1 MAHYAQS
8 NESSGIISLAK
19 RLARFVQMSTMFYAF
34 CSLFYWLLYTSQ
46 IPGVES
52 FFWLFKPTWDFVGLF
67 YTYKPSINEQLIDFT
82 GVISTV
88 CLIIISNTVKSLHDF
103 LNNFETRYKIS
114 NANKASKAKV
124 ASKTTTATVKKSFKD
139 LTNFIFILD
148 VKITNVSNFIQE
160 EKLSPEAMDNLKSKF
175 HEALLNNLNQ
185 NQISQKGYYKKKL
198 YLIYKDFDYI
208 DNFIFYTRETLNSL
222 SREFSKPTLRIDFL
236 VGLGSLKHTDDLNQE
251 ITILDT
257 IICLNLK
264 NEFIATSGFKILYD
278 QRTKK
283 QYKLVTK
290 GVYNLSKNLN
300 ISNNQEIFS
309 LREGS

>member
-1 MAHYAQS
+1 MAHYAQ
-8 NESSGIISLAK
+8 NEQSFGIISLAK
-19 RLARFVQMSTMFYAF
+19 SIAKLIQISTMFYAF
-34 CSLFYWLLYTSQ
+34 FTLFYWLLYTSQ

-52 FFWLFKPTWDFVGLF
+52 FFWLFKPSWDFVGLF
-67 YTYKPSINEQLIDFT
+67 YTYKPNISNQLIDFT
-82 GVISTV
+82 GVISTI
-88 CLIIISNTVKSLHDF
+88 CLVILSNTVKGVHD
-103 LNNFETRYKIS
+103 LLSTFETRYKVS
-114 NANKASKAKV
+114 NAKKANK
-124 ASKTTTATVKKSFKD
+124 SKTSAKAATAKKSYKD

-160 EKLSPEAMDNLKSKF
+160 EKLSPEAMDNIKDKF

-264 NEFIATSGFKILYD
+264 NEFITTSGFKILYE
-278 QRTKK
+278 QRVKK
-283 QYKLVTK
+283 QYKPVTK
-290 GVYNLSKNLN
+290 GIYNLSKNLN

-309 LREGS
+309 LREGP

>member
-1 MAHYAQS
+1 MAHYAQN
-8 NESSGIISLAK
+8 NESFGIINLAK
-19 RLARFVQMSTMFYAF
+19 SVAKFIQVSTMLYAF
-34 CSLFYWLLYTSQ
+34 FTLFYWLLYTSQ
-46 IPGVES
+46 IPGIES

-67 YTYKPSINEQLIDFT
+67 YTYKPSISNQLIDFT
-82 GVISTV
+82 GVISTI
-88 CLIIISNTVKSLHDF
+88 CLVIVSNSMKSVSDLLDT
-103 LNNFETRYKIS
+103 FETKYKVL
-114 NANKASKAKV
+114 NAKNAGKNKSKAV
-124 ASKTTTATVKKSFKD
+124 ATAKKSYKD

-148 VKITNVSNFIQE
+148 VKITNISNFIQE
-160 EKLSPEAMDNLKSKF
+160 DKLSPEAMDNLKDKF

-236 VGLGSLKHTDDLNQE
+236 VGLGTLKHTDDLSQE
-251 ITILDT
+251 INILDT

-264 NEFIATSGFKILYD
+264 NEFITTAGFKNLYD
-278 QRTKK
+278 QKTKK
-283 QYKLVTK
+283 QYKAVTK
-290 GVYNLSKNLN
+290 GIYNLSKNLN

-309 LREGS
+309 LREST

>member
-1 MAHYAQS
+1 MAHYAQN
-8 NESSGIISLAK
+8 NESFGILNLAK
-19 RLARFVQMSTMFYAF
+19 RLAKFIQVSTMFYAF
-34 CSLFYWLLYTSQ
+34 FTLFYWLLYTSQ
-46 IPGVES
+46 IPGIES

-67 YTYKPSINEQLIDFT
+67 YTYKPSISNQLIDFT
-82 GVISTV
+82 GVISTICLVILSNSMKSV
-88 CLIIISNTVKSLHDF
+88 CDLLDTFESKYKVINAKKIQKKSQ
-103 LNNFETRYKIS
+103 
-114 NANKASKAKV
+114 NKAVSIA
-124 ASKTTTATVKKSFKD
+124 KKSYKD

-160 EKLSPEAMDNLKSKF
+160 EKLTPEAMDNLKDKF

-236 VGLGSLKHTDDLNQE
+236 VGLGTLKHTDDLNQE
-251 ITILDT
+251 INVLDT

-264 NEFIATSGFKILYD
+264 NEFITTAGFKNLYD
-278 QRTKK
+278 QREKR
-283 QYKLVTK
+283 QYRPVTK
-290 GVYNLSKNLN
+290 GIYNLSKNLN

-309 LREGS
+309 LRESP

>member
-1 MAHYAQS
+1 MAHYAQN
-8 NESSGIISLAK
+8 NESFGIINLAK
-19 RLARFVQMSTMFYAF
+19 SIARFIQVSTMLYAF
-34 CSLFYWLLYTSQ
+34 FTLFYWLLYTSQ
-46 IPGVES
+46 IPGIES

-67 YTYKPSINEQLIDFT
+67 YTYKPSISNQLIDFT
-82 GVISTV
+82 GVISTI
-88 CLIIISNTVKSLHDF
+88 CLVILSNSMKSVSDLLDT
-103 LNNFETRYKIS
+103 FETKYKVL
-114 NANKASKAKV
+114 NAKNAGKNKS
-124 ASKTTTATVKKSFKD
+124 SKTAATAKKSYKD

-148 VKITNVSNFIQE
+148 VKITNISNFIQE
-160 EKLSPEAMDNLKSKF
+160 EKLSPEAMDNLKDKF

-236 VGLGSLKHTDDLNQE
+236 VGLGTLKHTDDLSQE
-251 ITILDT
+251 INILDT

-264 NEFIATSGFKILYD
+264 NEFITTAGFKNLYD
-278 QRTKK
+278 QKTKR
-283 QYKLVTK
+283 QYKTVTK
-290 GVYNLSKNLN
+290 GIYNLSKNLN

-309 LREGS
+309 LRESN